1 MPAAPGEAKGAKPS
15 GMRQSL
21 LRARP
26 LKIAPSAEPI
36 SKRMVCKA
44 EHDNLLVVVLAK
56 REVPMT
62 DLVQLSEEWAE
73 VLSH

>member
-1 MPAAPGEAKGAKPS
+1 MA
-15 GMRQSL
+15 
-21 LRARP
+21 
-26 LKIAPSAEPI
+26 
-36 SKRMVCKA
+36 CKV

-56 REVPMT
+56 KEVPMT